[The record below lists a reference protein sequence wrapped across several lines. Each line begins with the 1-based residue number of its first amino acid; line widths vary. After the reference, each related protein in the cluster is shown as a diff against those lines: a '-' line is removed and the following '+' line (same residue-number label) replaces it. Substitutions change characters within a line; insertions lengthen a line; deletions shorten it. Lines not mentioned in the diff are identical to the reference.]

1 MKKKNLLLIIVVIV
15 LFIAFIFGGY
25 YSAQERKAGE
35 AEGEAAAKKI
45 QETIGKARGDAEFG
59 RDFNN

>member
-1 MKKKNLLLIIVVIV
+1 MKKKSWLLIIVVIV

-25 YSAQERKAGE
+25 YSTQERKAGE

-45 QETIGKARGDAEFG
+45 QETIGKAREDAKFG
-59 RDFNN
+59 YGFDN